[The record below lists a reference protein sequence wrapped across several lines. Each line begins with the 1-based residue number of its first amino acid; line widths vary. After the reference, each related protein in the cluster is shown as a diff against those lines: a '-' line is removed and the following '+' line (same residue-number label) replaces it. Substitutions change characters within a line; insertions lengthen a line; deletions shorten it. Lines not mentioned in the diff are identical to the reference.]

1 MDAKKPAVKV
11 TALITGRGESQKNLC
26 AILGRYLCEYPI
38 IAAKRAECV
47 DDIYF
52 STDGDALK
60 QMARK
65 HDVEVIDRPPE
76 MARADSPH
84 VDCLLH
90 ALGVIQPPPDVLVV
104 LLANVGIHH
113 WGIIDR
119 CVELLEANPDASAVV
134 PVVKAREYAV
144 NRAMGALPAR
154 SDDGMP
160 IVFADDKL
168 WYFTPHHFTP
178 FPIDTYFLTH
188 SVWALRVNKCFGAT
202 VGTPPWTFMGDCV
215 LPLEVDCG
223 GDIDCIED
231 ARAAE
236 RWLITSGWNPE
247 LDMYETDRRYW
258 RDFLPRG

>member
-1 MDAKKPAVKV
+1 MKV
-11 TALITGRGESQKNLC
+11 TALITGRGESEKHLWP
-26 AILGRYLCEYPI
+26 ILGRYLCEYPI

-52 STDGDALK
+52 STDGDAMK

-65 HDVEVIDRPPE
+65 HEVTVIDRPSE
-76 MARADSPH
+76 LARADSPH

-104 LLANVGIHH
+104 LLANVGIHQ
-113 WGIIDR
+113 WGLIDR
-119 CVELLEANPDASAVV
+119 CVEMLDANPDASAVV

-144 NRAMGALPAR
+144 GRAMNSLPILYKQ
-154 SDDGMP
+154 DGLQAFEPCM
-160 IVFADDKL
+160 
-168 WYFTPHHFTP
+168 FTP

-188 SVWALRVNKCFGAT
+188 TLWALRVSKCFGAT
-202 VGTPPWTFMGDCV
+202 VGTPPWTFMGERV

-223 GDIDCIED
+223 GDVDCQED
-231 ARAAE
+231 AMNAQ
-236 RWLITSGWNPE
+236 RWLITSGWTPE
-247 LDMYETDRRYW
+247 LDMYECDRRNW